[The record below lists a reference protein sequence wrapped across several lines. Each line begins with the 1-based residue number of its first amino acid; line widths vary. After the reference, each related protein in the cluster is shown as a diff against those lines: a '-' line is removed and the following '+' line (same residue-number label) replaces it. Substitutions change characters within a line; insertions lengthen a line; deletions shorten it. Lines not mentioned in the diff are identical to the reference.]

1 MGYYWNLD
9 FSILFERIEKQTRN
23 STAQR
28 AVNFGII
35 YYLFSGM
42 NKREKSESLFL
53 SETYLRSCI
62 ISCSHDLVQ
71 AVFLAFSFPLA
82 WILDAI
88 FGCAAFAGYF
98 SACGVVICF
107 SAVRHL
113 SPLSYAH
120 RFSAVSFLM
129 PLLSPLSLIDICL
142 FLWTSD
148 LSWHFSV
155 DYCAKIA
162 LPWEGVLLVSPH
174 KGFLGI
180 SSLPSFSPVFQFLLA
195 ALLLSVLKISGK

>member
-1 MGYYWNLD
+1 LKFGLLYSFKKNREADKKLN
-9 FSILFERIEKQTRN
+9 RT
-23 STAQR
+23 R

-53 SETYLRSCI
+53 SATYLRSCI

-98 SACGVVICF
+98 SSCEVVICF

-142 FLWTSD
+142 FL
-148 LSWHFSV
+148 
-155 DYCAKIA
+155 
-162 LPWEGVLLVSPH
+162 
-174 KGFLGI
+174 
-180 SSLPSFSPVFQFLLA
+180 
-195 ALLLSVLKISGK
+195 